1 MTYWDAIC
9 RMRRCWEDGADRL
22 TKSAAQARYAEIKLK
37 IGIWYN

>member
-9 RMRRCWEDGADRL
+9 RMRRCWEDDADRL